1 MDAIILSGGRASRMG
16 GVRKAFL
23 RLGAET
29 FIERII
35 ATLRPFFD
43 SIIIAADEPGPYA
56 HLGEKVVVDGGVGR
70 GPLAGLHAGLHASD
84 SEFCFVTTADAPLL
98 EPALVA
104 WMIDHATGCDAL
116 VPSWE
121 RGIEPLCAVYA
132 RSCLPA
138 IEKVLAPGSRVIAF
152 FPFVRVA
159 YVPAEVLRR
168 LDPDLV
174 SFMNV
179 NTPREYEELCRAWE
193 AGPAR

>member
-16 GVRKAFL
+16 GVTKAFL

-56 HLGEKVVVDGGVGR
+56 HLGEKVVVDEGAGR
-70 GPLAGLHAGLHASD
+70 GPLAGLHAGLKASD
-84 SEFCFVTTADAPLL
+84 SESCFVTTADAPLL
-98 EPALVA
+98 KPALVA
-104 WMIDHATGCDAL
+104 WLIDHAASCDAL

-152 FPFVRVA
+152 FPFVRVT
-159 YVPAEVLRR
+159 YVPAEVLRM

-193 AGPAR
+193 SDPAR